1 MLPHIC
7 VNVAKAQLM
16 SGDFVQTVK
25 RVLDKH
31 GVEPASLELEL
42 SERGVLSGEND
53 VIAQLHELK
62 GLGVRLSIDDFGTGD
77 SAISYLRE
85 LPIDVLKID
94 RSYVAG
100 LTENDKDAALVSA
113 MIAIG
118 QRLKLEV
125 VAEGVEHRDQLALL
139 RDLECDAFQGFLV
152 SQPVPAREFV
162 SLVRKP

>member
-1 MLPHIC
+1 M
-7 VNVAKAQLM
+7 
-16 SGDFVQTVK
+16 
-25 RVLDKH
+25 
-31 GVEPASLELEL
+31 
-42 SERGVLSGEND
+42 
-53 VIAQLHELK
+53 
-62 GLGVRLSIDDFGTGD
+62 
-77 SAISYLRE
+77 
-85 LPIDVLKID
+85 
-94 RSYVAG
+94 
-100 LTENDKDAALVSA
+100 SA